1 MRFSSSL
8 RFRLMI
14 FYLIIFLVPAAIM
27 ISAMPYYFQQSLSKE
42 TQTLTEGTLTS
53 IAKNIETYLDDL
65 NRLTITP
72 YLNDNVMQAMQL
84 KASPNYSQA
93 DDYSKL
99 VADRALQT
107 TLPLFLQNS
116 RSDILATILVLPD
129 GTAYVTSVGDAIGKP
144 VADYAHTQQ
153 DWYRRAVQADGDVVF
168 ISSHPQD
175 YLRNA
180 SNRQVFSVARLIKDP
195 DTRQPLGVIMAD
207 ADTVVLARI
216 INDIQFNVS
225 SIVCVFDDQNKLL
238 YSSRPLSGD
247 LQNLSFDDGT
257 TVETGGDSYVPV
269 SKVISPAGWRLV
281 VFLSNAEVIAKTRW
295 IYATGIL
302 FAVSGLALT
311 FLLFFILSR
320 WVGRPFQEMITVM
333 KQVQTGNLGARF
345 KVSGNQGEIAEL
357 GKALNNMIERL
368 NELIEREYKAVIDQR
383 NAEYRALQS
392 QIQPHFIYNTLNSF
406 LGLNRLNDM
415 VSLEKAILALSGML
429 HYILEGEDWVALSEE
444 IAFIQRYCE
453 LQSLRFRDRLTSNIQ
468 CDQYAQE
475 IRIPKLLLQPLVEN
489 AMIHG
494 IEPAGRPCTITVD
507 VDLFEQDGKPYV
519 CIIIEDDGQ
528 GFDVQALDGKKGLGL
543 INVRERF
550 QTAFPK
556 GDISV
561 SSQMDCGTKVII
573 QFPAPNRS

>member
-1 MRFSSSL
+1 MRFASSL

-27 ISAMPYYFQQSLSKE
+27 IFAMPYYFQQSLSKE
-42 TQTLTEGTLTS
+42 TRTLTEGTLTS

-93 DDYSKL
+93 DDYTKL
-99 VADRALQT
+99 LADRALRT
-107 TLPLFLQNS
+107 TLPFFLQNS
-116 RSDILATILVLPD
+116 RTDILATILITPD
-129 GTAYVTSVGDAIGKP
+129 GTAYIAAVGDAFDET
-144 VADYAHTQQ
+144 VAGYPYTQQ
-153 DWYRRAVQADGDVVF
+153 DWYRKAVQADGDVVF

-175 YLRNA
+175 YL
-180 SNRQVFSVARLIKDP
+180 SNTSGRQVFSVARLIKDP

-216 INDIQFNVS
+216 ISDIQFNVS

-238 YSSRPLSGD
+238 YSSRPLSGN
-247 LQNLSFDDGT
+247 LQNLNFDNGS

-269 SKVISPAGWRLV
+269 STVISPAGWRLV
-281 VFLSNAEVIAKTRW
+281 VFLSNAEVVAKTRW
-295 IYATGIL
+295 IYITGIL
-302 FAVSGLALT
+302 FAVSGLTLT

-345 KVSGNQGEIAEL
+345 KVSGNHGEIAEL
-357 GKALNNMIERL
+357 GIALNNTIERL
-368 NELIEREYKAVIDQR
+368 NELIDGEYKAVINQR

-392 QIQPHFIYNTLNSF
+392 QIQPHFIYNTLNNF

-415 VSLEKAILALSGML
+415 VGLEKAILALSGML
-429 HYILEGEDWVALSEE
+429 HYILEGEDWVALNAE
-444 IAFIQRYCE
+444 ITFIQRYCE
-453 LQSLRFRDRLTSNIQ
+453 LQSLRFRDRLTSQIR
-468 CDQYAQE
+468 CDQYAKE
-475 IRIPKLLLQPLVEN
+475 IKIPKLLLQPLVEN

-494 IEPAGRPCTITVD
+494 IEPAGRPCTMTVD
-507 VDLFEQDGKPYV
+507 VDLFQQDSKPCV
-519 CIIIEDDGQ
+519 CIIIQDDGQ
-528 GFDVQALDGKKGLGL
+528 GFDSQALDEKKGLGL
-543 INVRERF
+543 TNVRERLRI
-550 QTAFPK
+550 AFPE
-556 GDISV
+556 GNISV
-561 SSQMDCGTKVII
+561 SSQVNFGTKVII
-573 QFPAPNRS
+573 KFPATR

>member
-1 MRFSSSL
+1 MQFASSL

-27 ISAMPYYFQQSLSKE
+27 VFAMPYYFQQSLSKE
-42 TQTLTEGTLTS
+42 TRTLTEGTLTS

-93 DDYSKL
+93 DDYTKL
-99 VADRALQT
+99 LADRALRT
-107 TLPLFLQNS
+107 TLPFFLQNS
-116 RSDILATILVLPD
+116 RTDILATILITPD
-129 GTAYVTSVGDAIGKP
+129 GTAYIAAVGDAFDET
-144 VADYAHTQQ
+144 VADYPYTQQ
-153 DWYRRAVQADGDVVF
+153 DWYRKAVQADGDVVF

-175 YLRNA
+175 YLRNT
-180 SNRQVFSVARLIKDP
+180 SSRQVFSVARLIKDP

-238 YSSRPLSGD
+238 YSSRPLSGN
-247 LQNLSFDDGT
+247 LQNLNFDNGS

-269 SKVISPAGWRLV
+269 STVISPAGWRLV
-281 VFLSNAEVIAKTRW
+281 VFLSNAEVVAKTRW
-295 IYATGIL
+295 IYVTGIL

-311 FLLFFILSR
+311 LLLFFILSR

-345 KVSGNQGEIAEL
+345 KVSGNHGEIAEL
-357 GKALNNMIERL
+357 GKALNNTIERL
-368 NELIEREYKAVIDQR
+368 NDLIEREYKAVINQR

-392 QIQPHFIYNTLNSF
+392 QIQPHFIYNTLNNF

-415 VSLEKAILALSGML
+415 VGLEKAILALSGML
-429 HYILEGEDWVALSEE
+429 HYILEGEDWVALNEE
-444 IAFIQRYCE
+444 ITFIQRYCE
-453 LQSLRFRDRLTSNIQ
+453 LQSLRFRDRLTSQIR
-468 CDQYAQE
+468 CDQYAKG
-475 IRIPKLLLQPLVEN
+475 IKIPKLLLQPLVEN

-494 IEPAGRPCTITVD
+494 IEPAGRPCTMTVD
-507 VDLFEQDGKPYV
+507 VELFQRDSKPCV
-519 CIIIEDDGQ
+519 CIIIQDDGQ
-528 GFDVQALDGKKGLGL
+528 GFDPQALDEKKGLGL
-543 INVRERF
+543 TNVRERLRI
-550 QTAFPK
+550 AFPE
-556 GDISV
+556 GNISI
-561 SSQMDCGTKVII
+561 SSQVNCGTKVII
-573 QFPAPNRS
+573 KFPATI